1 MSGNVVV
8 AVDEVSR
15 SEVESILGATEWT
28 QLRNNRWVATYELNS
43 EEAALKTVADL
54 RDAQYVAVAGPPDS
68 ARAVAW
74 KKWNSPI
81 PVGQSTEVCFPWV
94 ASNAELVIEIDP
106 GVGFGRGDHPSTRLL
121 LEELASRISG
131 GESVLDVGCGS
142 GILAIAAVRFGA
154 ARAIGIDINEAGL
167 LAAAANARRNE
178 VTDITHF
185 APTKLDQLT
194 QKFDVVIANI
204 HDQTLRELASD
215 LVARLK
221 PTGWLG
227 LSGVSR
233 GQISRLV
240 AAFPEVE
247 FEPVKEMQEWNALI
261 GHLIIE

>member
-1 MSGNVVV
+1 M
-8 AVDEVSR
+8 
-15 SEVESILGATEWT
+15 
-28 QLRNNRWVATYELNS
+28 
-43 EEAALKTVADL
+43 
-54 RDAQYVAVAGPPDS
+54 
-68 ARAVAW
+68 
-74 KKWNSPI
+74 
-81 PVGQSTEVCFPWV
+81 
-94 ASNAELVIEIDP
+94 
-106 GVGFGRGDHPSTRLL
+106 
-121 LEELASRISG
+121 
-131 GESVLDVGCGS
+131 
-142 GILAIAAVRFGA
+142 AIAAVRFGA

-185 APTKLDQLT
+185 ASTKLDQLT

-240 AAFPEVE
+240 AAFPQLE

-261 GHLIIE
+261 GQLIIE